1 MTPLSDDL
9 QVRQYQ
15 PVFMGSSPLFDL
27 LLLVSRQALFYDLV
41 QIFCLHQDQVSVVEP
56 QLVKVAVPVS
66 FVLLA
71 LHKNKN
77 LSF

>member
-41 QIFCLHQDQVSVVEP
+41 QIFCLHQDQVSEP